1 MSAAYETE
9 PRQTRAFR
17 ASQRSDQSRRFR
29 MAMRHSR
36 RVRMLR
42 VGLPTATAL
51 VCLVLL
57 LLAWFNPLRMLAKL
71 PISVGNVVVS
81 GTKIK
86 MENPKLSGFTRDKRR
101 YDVSAGAAA
110 QDLTR
115 PGVIEL
121 KDINATLEMQ
131 NKGDMR
137 LTAQNGVFDTKQEQL
152 KLDTNIVVTSSSG
165 YEGYLQEALIDTKNG
180 NVVSEKPVRL
190 KMTNGTV
197 NGNRFE
203 LTNSG
208 DVIRFENGVVVN
220 LNPEGA
226 SNRPAAKNP

>member
-180 NVVSEKPVRL
+180 NVVAEKPVRL

>member
-121 KDINATLEMQ
+121 RDINAMLEMQ
-131 NKGDMR
+131 NKTNMR
-137 LTAQNGVFDTKQEQL
+137 LTAENGVFDTKQEQL
-152 KLDTNIVVTSSSG
+152 KLDTNIVVTSSG
-165 YEGYLQEALIDTKNG
+165 GDEGYLQEATIDTKNG

>member
-9 PRQTRAFR
+9 PRQTRAFK

-29 MAMRHSR
+29 VAVRHSR
-36 RVRMLR
+36 RVRLLR
-42 VGLPTATAL
+42 VGLPTVTAL

-57 LLAWFNPLRMLAKL
+57 LLAWFNPLRMLKL
-71 PISVGNVVVS
+71 GPLSIDNVVVS

-101 YDVSAGAAA
+101 YDVSAGGAA

-121 KDINATLEMQ
+121 KEINATLEMQ
-131 NKGDMR
+131 NKDNMK

-152 KLDTNIVVTSSSG
+152 KLDTDIVVTSSSG
-165 YEGYLQEALIDTKNG
+165 YEGYLQEATIDTKNG

-190 KMTNGTV
+190 KMSNGTV

-220 LNPEGA
+220 LKPEGA
-226 SNRPAAKNP
+226 SNPPAAKAP

>member
-1 MSAAYETE
+1 
-9 PRQTRAFR
+9 
-17 ASQRSDQSRRFR
+17 
-29 MAMRHSR
+29 
-36 RVRMLR
+36 MLR